1 MAESN
6 LNKPQPLDYETP
18 RPGRGHEALYRA
30 IAIAI
35 TILFVLLLFT
45 IDWGSSNKSVI
56 TANRVRSAS
65 NLRQIGQAILLYCN
79 DHNGQY
85 PDSFGTIL
93 LNEDVTSSVFVSP
106 LRGEIAAVGPTTRS
120 PAALLVPGPN
130 LSYVYLGRG
139 LTTSTVTPDSVV
151 AYEIPSPSGAMVLF
165 GDGHVEFVSN
175 IAAIIQQAAA
185 GKFPVTMP
193 SPK

>member
-1 MAESN
+1 VAEHN
-6 LNKPQPLDYETP
+6 TIKPQPLDYESP
-18 RPGRGHEALYRA
+18 RPRRGHEALYRT
-30 IAIAI
+30 IAIAFI
-35 TILFVLLLFT
+35 IFFALFLLT
-45 IDWGSSNKSVI
+45 IDWGSGNKARL

-79 DHNGQY
+79 DHDGQY

-93 LNEDVTSSVFVSP
+93 LNEEVTSSVFVSP
-106 LRGEIAAVGPTTRS
+106 LRGETAAVGPTTRAE
-120 PAALLVPGPN
+120 AALLVPGPN

-139 LTTSTVTPDSVV
+139 LSTSTVTPNMVV
-151 AYEIPSPSGAMVLF
+151 AYEIPGPSGANVLC
-165 GDGHVEFVSN
+165 GDGHVEFITN
-175 IAAIIQQAAA
+175 IAPVVQQATT